1 LIAAIPNTT
10 PLLVTL
16 GYMGLRGFE
25 MNVSNVI
32 VFTISLGI
40 AVDDTIHF
48 LARFRELVKQ
58 HDDVALAVHH
68 TYEET
73 GRAIVIVTVL
83 VVSGLS
89 VLLFSDFLPTRRF
102 AELTIVTMATAVF
115 GDLLLL
121 PACLVLFWKRR
132 PSEAPPTTTSPP
144 A

>member
-1 LIAAIPNTT
+1 MAFGKFGAKGN
-10 PLLVTL
+10 
-16 GYMGLRGFE
+16 
-25 MNVSNVI
+25 NVI
-32 VFTISLGI
+32 
-40 AVDDTIHF
+40 VDDTIHF

-58 HDDVALAVHH
+58 HNDVALAVHH

-121 PACLVLFWKRR
+121 PACLVLFWKRT
-132 PSEAPPTTTSPP
+132 PAEATATSATPVASP
-144 A
+144 LR